1 MHSQEV
7 GLVELQRFKEA
18 FDAYPGQ
25 VWLRISEGQ
34 LIEVPPVQ
42 FSMKPAQNI
51 TVNYADSGDHYD
63 MAVASLLHAVRLYR
77 NETMKPAD
85 KVLDFFKWMC
95 DHLLIS
101 EYLLVYA
108 IMLFTEQEN
117 IKAPKHAKNN
127 DMTKIIAGCENQAWD
142 IAYLT
147 NWSTLY
153 SNTDEYAE
161 KVLFA
166 TNDVLLKRI
175 FINTNGPHGVNGLL
189 FEVFSKKEYNQ
200 IIDEI
205 GMIMTERVKPDFGDN
220 PHEYFE
226 MLIEEEKR
234 LLSASLQNCD

>member
-1 MHSQEV
+1 MQIRTLSLRV
-7 GLVELQRFKEA
+7 F
-18 FDAYPGQ
+18 PGQ

>member
-1 MHSQEV
+1 MSSLLKFCEKGSLKNSTEVRLIGLIMTWAEMNGVAISAGMAVRERASQMHSQEV

-153 SNTDEYAE
+153 SNT
-161 KVLFA
+161 VN
-166 TNDVLLKRI
+166 TLKKSCSQPTM
-175 FINTNGPHGVNGLL
+175 F
-189 FEVFSKKEYNQ
+189 
-200 IIDEI
+200 
-205 GMIMTERVKPDFGDN
+205 
-220 PHEYFE
+220 
-226 MLIEEEKR
+226 
-234 LLSASLQNCD
+234 C